1 MGRPAL
7 LTPDSQFPDDALRQS
22 VQMAPPSNN
31 VTGNIILTL
40 DLASA
45 ADTIPQWGRVVARD
59 QRLRKFWP
67 TETLLAGTV
76 AEMALKNSSYTWEIR
91 HASEKIA
98 QAQTDMLNSSIAGD
112 SFGWIPFMQRWSQDG
127 YTQDNGQFIEIIREE
142 GADANSAFKAER
154 APVIGIANLDAAR
167 CQRTGNPEYPVI
179 YTDRQSQQH
188 KLAWYQ
194 VIPMSDFPSSME
206 TMNGVGYCAVTRCL
220 RYSQIMRSIFVF
232 KDEKIS
238 GRRFKS
244 IHIVSG
250 VSRTD
255 LDTAKQRGREEAD
268 NEGNMRYIDPVILA
282 SLDPEKPVSTV
293 TIDLA
298 SLPEGF
304 DFDQEMRWYVTD
316 LALGFNTDYQTIA
329 PLASGNIGS
338 SSQSQIL
345 HRKASGKSPVRKLF
359 EAFKNYGVL
368 VKNSQIV
375 LQDQNEEEELEKQL
389 IRTKAMEEYALSLR
403 NYVLTPDASRKDLVR
418 RNIYTAETVAGIPE
432 EYGIEQLGPKPNLQ
446 PVGGTGGNTIAED
459 NKRQDTGAQKVNAS
473 DNLRKGA
480 SSTPPANGGSAQ
492 REESHAS

>member
-22 VQMAPPSNN
+22 VQVAPPPNN
-31 VTGNIILTL
+31 VTGNLILTL

-45 ADTIPQWGRVVARD
+45 ADTIPQWGRVISRD
-59 QRLRKFWP
+59 KRLREFWP

-76 AEMALKNSSYTWEIR
+76 AEMALKNSSYAWEIR
-91 HASEKIA
+91 HPADSIA
-98 QAQTDMLNSSIAGD
+98 QALTEMLNSSIAGD
-112 SFGWIPFMQRWSQDG
+112 SFGWIPFMQRFSEDL
-127 YTQDNGQFIEIIREE
+127 YTQDNGAFIELIRDE
-142 GADANSAFKAER
+142 GADANSSFKAER
-154 APVIGIANLDAAR
+154 APVIGIANLDAGR

-179 YTDRQSQQH
+179 YTDRTSQQH

-316 LALGFNTDYQTIA
+316 LSLGFNTDYQTIA

-345 HRKASGKSPVRKLF
+345 HRKSSGKSPVRKLF
-359 EAFKNYGVL
+359 EAFANYGVL
-368 VKNSQIV
+368 VRNSKII
-375 LQDQNEEEELEKQL
+375 LQDQNEEEELERQL
-389 IRTKAMEEYALSLR
+389 IRTKAMEEYALALR
-403 NYVLTPDASRKDLVR
+403 NYVLTPGAVRKDLVR
-418 RNIYTAETVAGIPE
+418 RNIYPEETVSGIPDD
-432 EYGIEQLGPKPNLQ
+432 YGLEQLAPKPNLQ
-446 PVGGTGGNTIAED
+446 TVGGTGGNTMLED
-459 NKRQDTGAQKVNAS
+459 NKRQDKGAQKPNDA
-473 DNLRKGA
+473 DNLRKG
-480 SSTPPANGGSAQ
+480 SEQSTVISDQGKN
-492 REESHAS
+492 HAS

>member
-1 MGRPAL
+1 
-7 LTPDSQFPDDALRQS
+7 
-22 VQMAPPSNN
+22 
-31 VTGNIILTL
+31 
-40 DLASA
+40 
-45 ADTIPQWGRVVARD
+45 VVPRD
-59 QRLRKFWP
+59 KRLREFWP

-76 AEMALKNSSYTWEIR
+76 AEMALKNSSYAWEIR
-91 HASEKIA
+91 HPADSIA
-98 QAQTDMLNSSIAGD
+98 QALTEMLNSAIAGD
-112 SFGWIPFMQRWSQDG
+112 SFGWIPFMQRLSEDL
-127 YTQDNGQFIEIIREE
+127 YTQDNGAFIELIRDE
-142 GADANSAFKAER
+142 GTDANSSFKAER
-154 APVIGIANLDAAR
+154 APVIGIANLDAGR

-179 YTDRQSQQH
+179 YTDRTSQQH

-206 TMNGVGYCAVTRCL
+206 TMNGVGYCAVTRVL

-316 LALGFNTDYQTIA
+316 LSLGFNTDYQTIA

-345 HRKASGKSPVRKLF
+345 HRKSSGKSPVRKLF
-359 EAFKNYGVL
+359 EAFANYGVL
-368 VKNSQIV
+368 VRNSKII
-375 LQDQNEEEELEKQL
+375 LQDQNEEEELERQL
-389 IRTKAMEEYALSLR
+389 IRTKAMEEYALALR
-403 NYVLTPDASRKDLVR
+403 NYVLTPGAVRKDLVR
-418 RNIYTAETVAGIPE
+418 RNIYPEETVSGIPDD
-432 EYGIEQLGPKPNLQ
+432 YGLEQLAPKPNLQ
-446 PVGGTGGNTIAED
+446 TVGGTGGNTMLED
-459 NKRQDTGAQKVNAS
+459 NKRQDKGAQKPNDA
-473 DNLRKGA
+473 DNLRKG
-480 SSTPPANGGSAQ
+480 SEQSTVISDQGKN
-492 REESHAS
+492 HAS